1 MSVLK
6 RLNGI
11 CETLD
16 ITLDQL
22 ADQIEIDP
30 ELFDLY
36 ESGEI
41 KMDYDTAFRICLI
54 SGISP
59 SWIQSGEGASDIQP
73 PEVGGCA

>member
-59 SWIQSGEGASDIQP
+59 SWIQSGGGETSIQQPKWEGWA
-73 PEVGGCA
+73 